1 MELKPI
7 SNSTIRTESSSGS
20 KSSSKSKSSSSDK
33 IEISAEAKAMS
44 ITPAGSKDFNL
55 INQRIKDNFYNS
67 DEVINKVATAI
78 IKLLSK

>member
-1 MELKPI
+1 MEIKAI
-7 SNSTIRTESSSGS
+7 TNSQIRTESVSSS
-20 KSSSKSKSSSSDK
+20 KSTSKSKSSSSDK

-44 ITPAGSKDFNL
+44 VTSTESKDFGL

>member
-7 SNSTIRTESSSGS
+7 SNSQIRTESSS
-20 KSSSKSKSSSSDK
+20 SSKSTSKGKSSSSDK

-44 ITPAGSKDFNL
+44 VSPAGSKDL
-55 INQRIKDNFYNS
+55 GVINQRIKDNFYNS